1 MSEFR
6 HRTFFFVRCFLMQ
19 WINLVDPS
27 DYVYPEETKLREVAK
42 RRGDTVTTR
51 ESPPTEN

>member
-6 HRTFFFVRCFLMQ
+6 HCTFFFVRCFLMQ